1 MTAGNNLKTTSRFQG
16 LLFAVLVLLGGAIVM
31 FADQQAERKKF
42 LEYSDLVYQ
51 GIAQRL
57 LTAEGAITAL
67 VNFDHDST
75 IDGNIADGVLQ
86 DLVKAY
92 PYIYSI
98 AKLDWVRWR
107 DRNDYE
113 KHMQEEGMA
122 EMTIREYDKEK
133 DAFVKAS
140 RRSSYLV
147 TSVLIP
153 MEPKTSQVLG
163 LDLYLNKEV
172 EAAVLHL
179 CTVSIEK
186 QHLALSIPCL

>member
-1 MTAGNNLKTTSRFQG
+1 MTTGNNLKTKSRFQG
-16 LLFAVLVLLGGAIVM
+16 LLFALLVLLGGAIVM
-31 FADQQAERKKF
+31 LADQQAERKKF

-75 IDGNIADGVLQ
+75 IDGNIAHGVLQ
-86 DLVKAY
+86 DLVKTY
-92 PYIYSI
+92 PYLYAL

-140 RRSSYLV
+140 IRSSYLV
-147 TSVLIP
+147 TSILIP
-153 MEPKTSQVLG
+153 WNQRHHRCSG
-163 LDLYLNKEV
+163 WI
-172 EAAVLHL
+172 
-179 CTVSIEK
+179 CI
-186 QHLALSIPCL
+186 